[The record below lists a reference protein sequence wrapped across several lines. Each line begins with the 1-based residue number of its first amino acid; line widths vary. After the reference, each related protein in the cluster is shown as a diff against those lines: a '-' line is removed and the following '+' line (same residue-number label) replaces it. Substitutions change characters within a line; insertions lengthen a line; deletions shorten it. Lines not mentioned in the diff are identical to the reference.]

1 MIGLTGEAG
10 IMRGGWM
17 LLAAGLMLAPGAA
30 KAQEATE
37 GTAGPMAEPRIVLP
51 LPDAERGKFLFVA
64 KGCVVCH
71 SVNGVGGTAAPALD
85 AAGAGDTIDP
95 LEFAARM
102 WRGAVAMTVLQSTE
116 FGYQI
121 DMTGEEIADLA
132 AFAADPALQ
141 ATFSER
147 DIPEVMRGWTLEQG
161 WEEQLGDLPA
171 EMPSGEAQ

>member
-1 MIGLTGEAG
+1 MIGLRGEAA
-10 IMRGGWM
+10 IMGGGM
-17 LLAAGLMLAPGAA
+17 LLAAALMLPPQAA
-30 KAQEATE
+30 AQE
-37 GTAGPMAEPRIVLP
+37 TAGPAAGEATGPRIVLP

-85 AAGAGDTIDP
+85 AAGAGGTVDP
-95 LEFAARM
+95 LAFAARM

-121 DMTGEEIADLA
+121 DISGEEIADLA

-147 DIPEVMRGWTLEQG
+147 DIPEVMRGWTLEEG
-161 WEEQLGDLPA
+161 WEESLGDLPS